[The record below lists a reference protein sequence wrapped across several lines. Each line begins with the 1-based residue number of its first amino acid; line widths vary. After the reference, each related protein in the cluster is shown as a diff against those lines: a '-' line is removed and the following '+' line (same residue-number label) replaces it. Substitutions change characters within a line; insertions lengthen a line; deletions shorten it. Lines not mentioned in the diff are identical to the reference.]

1 MKLYPKKIQAA
12 ILVKQNSSLVIDE
25 IALPQKLLKGQVLVK
40 MFYSGICGSQLGEI
54 SGVKGK
60 DKYLP
65 HLLGHEGVGEVIDY
79 GYKVE
84 TVTNAVS
91 SRFDIN
97 NKVGL
102 ERVHDVGSKL
112 TTVELILFYL
122 QKQAVGNRFKK
133 LIQLVK

>member
-1 MKLYPKKIQAA
+1 MKSYPKKIQAA
-12 ILVKQNSSLVIDE
+12 ILVRQNSSLVIDE
-25 IALPQKLLKGQVLVK
+25 ISLPQKLLKGQVLIK

-65 HLLGHEGVGEVIDY
+65 HLLGHEGVGEIIDY

-91 SRFDIN
+91 SRYDIN

-102 ERVHDVGSKL
+102 ERVHDAGSKL

>member
-60 DKYLP
+60 D
-65 HLLGHEGVGEVIDY
+65 
-79 GYKVE
+79 
-84 TVTNAVS
+84 
-91 SRFDIN
+91 
-97 NKVGL
+97 
-102 ERVHDVGSKL
+102 
-112 TTVELILFYL
+112 
-122 QKQAVGNRFKK
+122 
-133 LIQLVK
+133 